1 VKDLSARMRT
11 PFAIRLSLIV
21 LAALAI
27 RVAFVLVA
35 RRDAA
40 VWGDA
45 FWYHEG
51 ANLLA
56 DGKGVID
63 PFRYEFARITQPSA
77 AHPPLYTFYLSFWS
91 VLGLSGPLAHR
102 LVTCLLGAAT
112 VALSGLLGRRLG
124 GDRVGLVAAAL
135 AAVYPHLWLND
146 ALLLSETVTAFAVVL
161 LMLTV
166 ERFRAAPSGWRAAEM
181 GAATALATLGR
192 AELALLFP
200 LIVIPLVVVVRATPR
215 QKLERLVACGAVAFV
230 LLGPWMIWNVVRF
243 HQPELVS
250 SGFGPA
256 INAGACD
263 RSFSGPSL
271 GYWGNCGIPQAPLPT
286 PDTETIARWQADPK
300 GTQDEV
306 HAFFSEHYSRDVDER
321 GRLRDESDFDHDSR
335 QAAFDYFREHTRE
348 LPKVVAARVGR
359 IWNVYRPF
367 QGIELNAT
375 IDDRGMFGARIGF
388 ATYWIYMAGAIVG
401 LVVLHRRRHPIW
413 PYVMLAVEVTLIVM
427 LTYGIQ
433 RFRIPVDAVAPT
445 LAAVAAVALW
455 DRWRGTSEPA
465 VLASPDDRNGRRAS
479 PKPEVDVQTSL
490 GS

>member
-1 VKDLSARMRT
+1 MSQFVARLRT
-11 PFAIRLSLIV
+11 PFATRLAIIV
-21 LAALAI
+21 LAGLAI
-27 RVAFVLVA
+27 RLGFVLVA

-45 FWYHEG
+45 FWYHNS

-56 DGKGVID
+56 DGKGFID
-63 PFRYEFARITQPSA
+63 PFRWEFARIEQPSA
-77 AHPPLYTFYLSFWS
+77 AHPPLYTLYLSFWS
-91 VLGLSGPLAHR
+91 VFGLTGPLAHR
-102 LVTCLLGAAT
+102 LVTCLVGAGT
-112 VALSGLLGRRLG
+112 VALSGLLGRRLV
-124 GDRVGLVAAAL
+124 DERVGLVAAAL

-166 ERFRAAPSGWRAAEM
+166 ERFRASPSGWRAAAV
-181 GAATALATLGR
+181 GGATALATLGR

-200 LIVIPLVVVVRATPR
+200 LLAIPLVVLLRATPR
-215 QKLERLVACGAVAFV
+215 QRVERLVACGAAALL
-230 LLGPWMIWNVVRF
+230 LLGPWMIWNAARF
-243 HQPELVS
+243 HEPELVS

-256 INAGACD
+256 VNAGACD
-263 RSFSGPSL
+263 PSFSGPSL
-271 GYWGNCGIPQAPLPT
+271 GYWGNCGITQLALPT

-306 HAFFSEHYSRDVDER
+306 HAFFNKHYSRDIDTR

-335 QAAFDYFREHTRE
+335 EAAIDYFRAHQRE

-359 IWNVYRPF
+359 IWNVYRPL
-367 QGIELNAT
+367 QGIRLNAT

-388 ATYWIYMAGAIVG
+388 VSYWIYLAGAVVG

-413 PYVMLAVEVTLIVM
+413 PYVMLAVEVTLIVA

-445 LAAVAAVALW
+445 LAAVAAVALY
-455 DRWRGTSEPA
+455 DRRRKHPQ
-465 VLASPDDRNGRRAS
+465 VLATPDDRNGRHLS
-479 PKPEVDVQTSL
+479 PKPGEDDVQASL